1 MTPGLV
7 TTIIPVFNR
16 PAQLSEAVQSV
27 LDQDY
32 RPIEIIIVDDGS
44 TDETLAV
51 ARALQQ
57 SHPDIVRA
65 ISKIN
70 GGPGLAREHGRQRAQ
85 GEFIQYLDSD
95 DVLLPG
101 KFSAQAAALL
111 HAPEAGVAYGI
122 TLFRDASGEA
132 RPSPHKATGEAIKT
146 MFPRFLLERWW
157 ETATPLYRASVCEQA
172 GPWTDLSLEE
182 DWEYDCRVA
191 ALGTRLAYCP
201 VPVSEHRDHSG
212 GRLSRG
218 DQRDPRRNAMRA
230 RSHELIFGHATRAGL
245 AGTPEMQHFARALFL
260 LSRQCGASGLAEQSR
275 RLFALARQAS
285 GGSRSRGVDFRVYG
299 YAANLMGWNTMGRLS
314 QWVDGMRQ

>member
-7 TTIIPVFNR
+7 STIIPVFNR
-16 PAQLSEAVQSV
+16 PAQLREAVQSV

-32 RPIEIIIVDDGS
+32 RLIEIIIVDDGS
-44 TDETLAV
+44 TDGTFAV
-51 ARALQQ
+51 AQALATD
-57 SHPDIVRA
+57 HPDTIHA
-65 ISKIN
+65 TTKAN
-70 GGPGLAREHGRQRAQ
+70 GGPGLAREHGRQQAQ

-101 KFSAQAAALL
+101 KFTAQLAALRD
-111 HAPEAGVAYGI
+111 APEAGVAYGI
-122 TLFRDASGEA
+122 TLFRDASGRRHEK
-132 RPSPHKATGEAIKT
+132 PHKATGETMDA

-157 ETATPLYRASVCEQA
+157 ETATPLYRATVCEKA

-201 VPVSEHRDHSG
+201 MPVSEHRDHGG

-218 DQRDPRRNAMRA
+218 AQLDARRNAMRA
-230 RSHELIFGHATRAGL
+230 RSHELIFGHAMRAGL
-245 AGTPEMQHFARALFL
+245 TGAQEMQHFSRALFL
-260 LSRQCGASGLAEQSR
+260 LSRQCGASGLAEQSQ

-285 GGSRSRGVDFRVYG
+285 GDERSRGADFRMYG
-299 YAANLMGWNTMGRLS
+299 LAANLIGWNTMGRVS
-314 QWVDGMRQ
+314 QWVDGMRR